1 LSSGRS
7 LPVYNRFLLNPA
19 NNQADPALLTLAG
32 AVLPIEI
39 HVPPVI
45 AQVLVDRGDPV
56 PAPITGLAIIDT
68 GATLTCVHEPV
79 LQQLGLNPT
88 GIVHSGTASGPV
100 QQSQYP
106 ARLISPDQGWTF
118 DVTATGVNLTG
129 QQVPTSPPQP
139 LIALIGRDLLQNCVL
154 IWNGPGGFWTLT
166 T

>member
-1 LSSGRS
+1 M
-7 LPVYNRFLLNPA
+7 PVHNRFVLNPA
-19 NNQADPALLTLAG
+19 NNSPDQALLAVAG

-45 AQVLVDRGDPV
+45 AQALVARGDPV
-56 PAPITGLAIIDT
+56 PTPMSGLALIDT
-68 GATLTCVHEPV
+68 GATLTAVHEPV

-88 GIVHSGTASGPV
+88 GIVQSGTANGPV

-106 ARLISPDQGWTF
+106 TRLVSPDQGWTF

-129 QQVPTSPPQP
+129 QQVPTNPPQQ
-139 LIALIGRDLLQNCVL
+139 LIALIGRDLPQHCLL